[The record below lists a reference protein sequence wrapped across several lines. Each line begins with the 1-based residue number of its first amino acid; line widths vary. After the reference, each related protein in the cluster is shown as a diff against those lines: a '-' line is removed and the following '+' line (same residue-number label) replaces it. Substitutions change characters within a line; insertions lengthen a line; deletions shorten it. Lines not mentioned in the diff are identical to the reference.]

1 MNVLSAFS
9 KEEIFVLWAFTLAA
23 TQDNHCAQD
32 MLTEEQW
39 KIGESLYQKLNE
51 AVEVETSHISV

>member
-9 KEEIFVLWAFTLAA
+9 KEEIFVLWAFALAA

-51 AVEVETSHISV
+51 AVEEAS